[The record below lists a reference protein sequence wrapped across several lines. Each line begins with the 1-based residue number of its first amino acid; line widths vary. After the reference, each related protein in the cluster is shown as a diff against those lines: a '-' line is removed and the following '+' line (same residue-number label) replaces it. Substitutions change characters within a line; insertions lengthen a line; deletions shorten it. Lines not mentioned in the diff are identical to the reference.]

1 MAIPNFEN
9 IMLPLLKFLSD
20 KKEHAKKDA
29 VEALAKEFNL
39 SEEELNQLQPS
50 GRNLL
55 FDNRVAWARKYMHEA
70 GLIGAPRRGYWQ
82 ITDKGIEIV
91 KKNPPA
97 IDIEFLDQFP
107 GFKEFRTGRRDKNEQ
122 AVPLLKND
130 LQRTPEELLESGY
143 QEMKQSLVQDILEQV
158 KECNP
163 SFFENLVVELLL
175 KMGYGG
181 SRRDAAEAIGK
192 SGDEGIDGIIKE
204 DRLGLDCIYV
214 QAKKWE
220 GQVGRPEIQKFAGAL
235 QGKRAKKGIFIT
247 TSYFTQEAKDFAKNI
262 DNKIILIDGQFLAEL
277 MIEHNIGVS
286 PVAAYEIKRLDSDY
300 FTE

>member
-1 MAIPNFEN
+1 MAIPDFET

-20 KKEHAKKDA
+20 GKEHQKKEA
-29 VEALAKEFNL
+29 VYALAKHFKL
-39 SEEELNQLQPS
+39 TEEELKQLQPS

-55 FDNRVAWARKYMHEA
+55 FDNRVAWSRKYMYEA
-70 GLIGAPRRGYWQ
+70 GLIGSPLRGYWQ
-82 ITDKGIEIV
+82 ITNKGIDVI
-91 KKNPPA
+91 KANPNK
-97 IDIEFLDQFP
+97 IDVEFLDQFP
-107 GFKEFRTGRRDKNEQ
+107 GFKEYRTGAKDRDEQ
-122 AVPLLKND
+122 VVSSVETN

-143 QEMKQSLVQDILEQV
+143 QEIKQSLVQDILEQV
-158 KECNP
+158 KQCSPN
-163 SFFENLVVELLL
+163 FFEKIVVELLL

-214 QAKKWE
+214 QAKRWE

-247 TSYFTQEAKDFAKNI
+247 SSFFTQEAKDFVKNI
-262 DNKIILIDGQFLAEL
+262 DNKIILIDGKFLAEL
-277 MIEHNIGVS
+277 MIEHDIGVS
-286 PVAAYEIKRLDSDY
+286 PEASYEIKRLDSDY
-300 FTE
+300 FLG